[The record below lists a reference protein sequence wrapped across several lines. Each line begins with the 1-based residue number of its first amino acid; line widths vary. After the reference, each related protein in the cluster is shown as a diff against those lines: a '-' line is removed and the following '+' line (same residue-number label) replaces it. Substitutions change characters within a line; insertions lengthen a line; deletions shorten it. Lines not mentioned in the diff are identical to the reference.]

1 MDIDSLIQ
9 RINELAK
16 KYKST
21 GLTEEETQERAS
33 LRETYLQNV
42 RNNFRNQLDTIE
54 FTDDLP
60 KSGGNRK

>member
-16 KYKST
+16 KHTST

-33 LRETYLQNV
+33 LRELYLQNV
-42 RNNFRNQLDTIE
+42 RNNFRNQLDSIE
-54 FTDDLP
+54 FTDDSP
-60 KSGGNRK
+60 ESGRK

>member
-16 KYKST
+16 KHKST
-21 GLTEEETQERAS
+21 GLTEEETQERAG
-33 LRETYLQNV
+33 LREIYLQNI

-60 KSGGNRK
+60 KSDGK